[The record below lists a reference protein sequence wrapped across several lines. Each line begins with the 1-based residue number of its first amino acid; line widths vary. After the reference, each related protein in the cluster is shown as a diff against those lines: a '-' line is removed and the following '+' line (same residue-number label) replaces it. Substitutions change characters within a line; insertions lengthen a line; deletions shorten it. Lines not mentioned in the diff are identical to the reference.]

1 MSSHDHH
8 HAPTRDETL
17 QAGHELTD
25 AEPAPVLK
33 FLAFLGVVVVGVAAL
48 VIVFYNY
55 LESREAR
62 EKAPRYPMAV
72 GAARTLPP
80 PPRLQS
86 YPFQDVKELRQEE
99 GRLLHTYEWV
109 DKNTGTVR
117 IPIER
122 AIEVLAE
129 RGLPYR
135 QSGAGGTMASVS
147 DGAAAS
153 PAATPAPPK

>member
-1 MSSHDHH
+1 MK
-8 HAPTRDETL
+8 R
-17 QAGHELTD
+17 
-25 AEPAPVLK
+25 
-33 FLAFLGVVVVGVAAL
+33 LAFLAALAVLAVVTVSVAAI
-48 VIVFYNY
+48 VVVFYNY

-62 EKAPRYPMAV
+62 EKPARYPMAA
-72 GAARTLPP
+72 GSARPLPP
-80 PPRLQS
+80 PPRLQT